1 MKKNMFKI
9 LYSILVVTLLLFSF
23 NSKQTT
29 NAYDLTNIH
38 NLIINSTNCEIVT
51 DEDISTIIDGLNYS
65 FIFKANDGYYFT
77 DDSVNLNGDYSSFTF
92 DKTTG
97 ELIVKEITSDLTINI
112 SAVKGDYTLTISFI
126 NCSDSQTNSSAEAKI
141 ISLMHG
147 EDYSLIIY
155 PNGIWDRVLE
165 NGEYVSVFNSKYHF
179 TSESVQSNSKSYSFE
194 SGELIITDISD
205 DIEITITAYPDTY
218 NITYEINNC
227 EPVHQLPTSIEY
239 GESILLEFTPHEGYC
254 FDYYSTF
261 SGEGYKVNDYTD
273 YNTFDYYGRYSTGN
287 YKGLITQVTSDITI
301 TVTAYAY
308 VNTGTESWCIN
319 SLDNLTFIED
329 LGTSSILAPFNN
341 YFAEYDFIDFS
352 FESSDTVFS
361 QMLIKENKL
370 YFANGDSEIGIV
382 AYGENGYSYNS
393 ENKYLSFKFSEN
405 YFILEKPGYYAFEF
419 LTRNFHRM
427 AEDNQY
433 ILEQSLKINLLD
445 VIEDNNSLQL
455 KVNIPLSLTGELQLT
470 SVNISKTEELDIKN
484 YKLSLLEEKSNEEYS
499 IYLVNDF
506 SLETG
511 KTRLYVIPSIFR
523 NYNEIIDGEQAED
536 QTITEK
542 AIEVSA
548 KYTFEDD
555 DKGTT
560 VTYSGIKVITVTNKF
575 VGFVRYE
582 NGFLSLNS
590 SCDAHFIAFSTD
602 LDIDKLLEADVY
614 YTTQSY
620 SYRKGG
626 TIIITENETY
636 GDINEN
642 YVHLTNGETAEYLP
656 GGWFSQYYSWY
667 RITSVEDFISYLKG
681 LNIGVDDNSQ
691 LDDET
696 MKELLKNSWVLSFA
710 ETEYYE
716 GIINTATA
724 TNGIDKT
731 IVGDVSILRLAFE
744 TAGQYYNL
752 ATTDDKV
759 TGSEDPVITVEPE
772 ANIWEKVKEFFKNAW
787 EKVKEFFVNAWEFIK
802 TILKTIWETVKE
814 VYDKILY
821 IILALLA
828 IIIVILIFKNR
839 KK

>member
-1 MKKNMFKI
+1 MKKQIFKI
-9 LYSILVVTLLLFSF
+9 LFSILAVTLLLFSF
-23 NSKQTT
+23 NSKKTT
-29 NAYDLTNIH
+29 KAYDVTNTH
-38 NLIINSTNCEIVT
+38 SLIVNSTNCEIVT

-97 ELIVKEITSDLTINI
+97 ELIVKEITSDLIINI
-112 SAVKGDYTLTISFI
+112 TAVKGDYALTISFI
-126 NCSDSQTNSSAEAKI
+126 NCSDIQTNLSSETKI
-141 ISLMHG
+141 ISLTQG
-147 EDYSLIIY
+147 EDYSLTIY
-155 PNGIWDRVLE
+155 PNGIWNRVLE
-165 NGEYVSVFNSKYHF
+165 NGEYVSVFNPKYHF
-179 TSESVQSNSKSYSFE
+179 TSESVKANNNSYSFDTE
-194 SGELIITDISD
+194 TGNLIITDISSD
-205 DIEITITAYPDTY
+205 LDFTITAFPDTY
-218 NITYEINNC
+218 NITYEILNC
-227 EPVHQLPTSIEY
+227 EPVHKLPTTIGY

-261 SGEGYKVNDYTD
+261 GGEGYKVNDYTD

-308 VNTGTESWCIN
+308 VNTGTETWCIN

-361 QMLIKENKL
+361 KMLIKENKL

-393 ENKYLSFKFSEN
+393 ENKYLSFKFSED

-445 VIEDNNSLQL
+445 LIEENNSLQL
-455 KVNIPLSLTGELQLT
+455 KVNIPLSLTDELQLT

-575 VGFVRYE
+575 VGFIQYKDGLTFSEDNACNAYFV
-582 NGFLSLNS
+582 
-590 SCDAHFIAFSTD
+590 AFSTD
-602 LDIDKLLEADVY
+602 IPIENLLEADVY
-614 YTTQSY
+614 YVTQKYFEYFYTEPFFNSGRINY
-620 SYRKGG
+620 PPQDNYAY
-626 TIIITENETY
+626 ITSEDYVTY
-636 GDINEN
+636 D
-642 YVHLTNGETAEYLP
+642 AP
-656 GGWFSQYYSWY
+656 GWFA
-667 RITSVEDFISYLKG
+667 DSYLWDRIVTVNSFLTQYGENLSEEQLKQLENCQWI
-681 LNIGVDDNSQ
+681 LN
-691 LDDET
+691 
-696 MKELLKNSWVLSFA
+696 FA
-710 ETEYYE
+710 ETEYKRE
-716 GIINTATA
+716 STTTSTFVTNTIIS
-724 TNGIDKT
+724 
-731 IVGDVSILRLAFE
+731 DVTILRLAFE

-802 TILKTIWETVKE
+802 TVLKTIWETVKE

-821 IILALLA
+821 VILALLA